1 MIQPGAIA
9 ILGDVHGNLAAFEAV
24 LAATRGV
31 EAYVFL
37 GDYVGYGPQP
47 REVLALTRDL
57 AAGHRLASVI
67 GNHDRYA
74 LAGEHS
80 WDGVE
85 VTSGGEWEAWT
96 SEQLSAQDR
105 AFLEALPGALT
116 IELPMTCGASV
127 TAHVEHNLPGAHRY
141 LRPDTPE
148 EEIAPMVSGRRP
160 ALFLFGHSHVVM
172 DRTIGGKRIVNPGS
186 VGQPRDGSPDAA
198 YALWRPEGLTF
209 HRLAYDV
216 DRTVS
221 ALEAL
226 PMSREQTA
234 LWTRNLRQG
243 IVIAAS
249 RPDLEADG
257 PVELAE

>member
-1 MIQPGAIA
+1 MIQPEAIA
-9 ILGDVHGNLAAFEAV
+9 VLGDVHANLAAFEAV
-24 LAATRGV
+24 LEATRGV
-31 EAYVFL
+31 DAYVFL

-47 REVLALTRDL
+47 REVLALAREL
-57 AAGHRLASVI
+57 VAGHRWWSVI

-116 IELPMTCGASV
+116 VELPGTSGASV

-141 LRPDTPE
+141 LRPGTPE
-148 EEIAPMVSGRRP
+148 HEIAPLVSRRE
-160 ALFLFGHSHVVM
+160 AELFLFGHSHVVI
-172 DRTIGGKRIVNPGS
+172 DRTVAGKRIINPGS
-186 VGQPRDGSPDAA
+186 VGQPRDGCPDAA
-198 YALWRPEGLTF
+198 YALWRPAGVTF

-216 DRTVS
+216 ERTVR
-221 ALEAL
+221 ALEAM

-234 LWTRNLRQG
+234 LWARNLRQG
-243 IVIAAS
+243 IVLAAS
-249 RPDLEADG
+249 RPDLQADG
-257 PVELAE
+257 PVQLSE